1 MKRVLQ
7 LKFRRLAAAGGKV
20 SFVFRNGRGRFC
32 GAWNT
37 KYKLATEKGCLGY
50 SICAI
55 SSKFRSASSFD
66 CENESKNERVNF
78 FSLLSPPFF
87 LKLTFLFNLAV
98 RCLHCVAKA
107 QNMRSCCKIELNYK
121 E

>member
-20 SFVFRNGRGRFC
+20 SFVFRNEGRFC

-37 KYKLATEKGCLGY
+37 KYKLATKRNEKGFLGLLHLRDIIEISFCFRV
-50 SICAI
+50 SI
-55 SSKFRSASSFD
+55 
-66 CENESKNERVNF
+66 ERQ
-78 FSLLSPPFF
+78 
-87 LKLTFLFNLAV
+87 T
-98 RCLHCVAKA
+98 
-107 QNMRSCCKIELNYK
+107 IE